1 MQRRAPA
8 ADDLP
13 ECLACGA
20 CCFSSE
26 ADYLQVFEVDAARL
40 GADCA
45 ALTVS
50 VGAARYVAMK
60 DGHCAAL
67 SLELELGSTACTLYP
82 RRPDVCRHLQR
93 GSAQCRQAIAR
104 GRRPQR
110 EAPPG

>member
-26 ADYLQVFEVDAARL
+26 AGYLRVFEVDAARL
-40 GADCA
+40 GADRA
-45 ALTVS
+45 VVTVS
-50 VGAARYVAMK
+50 VGGACYLAMK
-60 DGHCAAL
+60 DGRCAAL
-67 SLELELGSTACTLYP
+67 SVDLERGSARCTLYP

-104 GRRPQR
+104 AHRPQR
-110 EAPPG
+110 AAPRG